1 MDKVIAKHQTQFI
14 PDFEEGS
21 KADSSKSKKNKSNA
35 DALVPLS
42 AYVAE
47 LRHLLDYSND
57 LKPSIKPSDVIP
69 ASHKPAGT
77 HLDVSPTTKSEKEV
91 VAPHIRQYQHMTV
104 KELPLK
110 EDTTSPVKSVV
121 AENKTTNAVLP
132 RVSEIMGEELSIE
145 SEVLSPFKVKSGESL
160 AKNAENTS
168 LIHHRMPEPVI
179 QQPETRMQS
188 AVPVNTLPE
197 ARSPSPM
204 TSQTEHSGSKS
215 ITYAFRQVD
224 ETGKTS
230 VDVNLSGSQ
239 ANPVATITPS
249 SAIVRERLDVAL
261 NMPDAPSLTL
271 KGEEQKEQQHRN
283 KHNDIWDEE
292 EV

>member
-1 MDKVIAKHQTQFI
+1 MDKVIVKHHTQFI
-14 PDFEEGS
+14 PDFEEGN
-21 KADSSKSKKNKSNA
+21 KADSSNNKKKKSDA

-47 LRHLLDYSND
+47 LRHLLDDSND
-57 LKPSIKPSDVIP
+57 LKPSIKPSEVI
-69 ASHKPAGT
+69 AESHKPAGT
-77 HLDVSPTTKSEKEV
+77 HLDVLPSKVSIKEV
-91 VAPHIRQYQHMTV
+91 VTPHVRQYQHMTV

-110 EDTTSPVKSVV
+110 EDTTSPMMSVV
-121 AENKTTNAVLP
+121 AENKMTNAVLP
-132 RVSEIMGEELSIE
+132 RVSEITVEELSFE

-160 AKNAENTS
+160 AKNAENTL
-168 LIHHRMPEPVI
+168 LIHHRVPEPVT

-197 ARSPSPM
+197 ARSPAPM
-204 TSQTEHSGSKS
+204 ISQNEHSGSKS
-215 ITYAFRQVD
+215 ITYSFRRVD

-230 VDVNLSGSQ
+230 VDINLSGSQ

-249 SAIVRERLDVAL
+249 STIVRERLDAAM

-283 KHNDIWDEE
+283 EHNDIWDEE